1 MSELQPADLKHSE
14 LSMVTCNPLTY
25 QVCDFV
31 YDNSPST
38 SFLDTAELFYE
49 TRAGQWIL
57 DIFLN
62 FAHLCLQCKDT
73 IIFLFT
79 AILTLPKVMKT
90 P

>member
-1 MSELQPADLKHSE
+1 MSDELQPANLKHAE

-49 TRAGQWIL
+49 TRAGQWI
-57 DIFLN
+57 I
-62 FAHLCLQCKDT
+62 
-73 IIFLFT
+73 
-79 AILTLPKVMKT
+79 
-90 P
+90 